1 MCISKEKTACDYLIS
16 LLKFSRKIPKLPRVG
31 GGGGEVEC
39 QLRTFKSG
47 VCLHENWMFVDRG
60 EERDRG
66 PKFRIF
72 LRKS

>member
-1 MCISKEKTACDYLIS
+1 MCISKEKTACDYFDLIVKVFEKNS
-16 LLKFSRKIPKLPRVG
+16 EIAEG
-31 GGGGEVEC
+31 WGGEVEC

-60 EERDRG
+60 EARDRG
-66 PKFRIF
+66 PKFRLF